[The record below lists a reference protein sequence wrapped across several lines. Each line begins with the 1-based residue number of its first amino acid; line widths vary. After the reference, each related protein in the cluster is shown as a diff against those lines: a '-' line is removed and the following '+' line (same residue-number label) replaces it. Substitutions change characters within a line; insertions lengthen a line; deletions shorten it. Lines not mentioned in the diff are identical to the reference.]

1 MSVPIHVFEAPPAA
15 WRTSRSQI
23 PRLVSLEQFF
33 GSEIATTTSSLVQDP
48 VPASCKINGCEDE
61 LRHCRVDHFV
71 LLVEALDL
79 ILVSGKDDVII
90 VESSLRDRS
99 RRRHT
104 AGMECVKKKRNRD
117 SFGCKYVLLA
127 AELTLEDKA
136 FS

>member
-23 PRLVSLEQFF
+23 PFFVSFEQFF
-33 GSEIATTTSSLVQDP
+33 GSEVATTTGSLVQDP
-48 VPASCKINGCEDE
+48 VSACSKVDGCENE
-61 LRHCRVDHFV
+61 LGHCRINHFV

-90 VESSLRDRS
+90 VKSSLRDGS

-104 AGMECVKKKRNRD
+104 AGMKWFKKKRNRK

-127 AELTLEDKA
+127 AELTLEDEA